1 MFTSRRWQPRWAED
15 GMTTRLPASER
26 RAAVLDT
33 ACRVFARCSYRGATT
48 AEIAR
53 EAGVSEPILYRHFVS
68 KRDLYLAC
76 LADAWRQVRTT
87 WDDAI
92 AAEPDPAEWVSAM
105 ARCFREM
112 DRDRR
117 VVLSTLSVQAL
128 SEASEDPEIRAYAR
142 RHLRDV
148 HDYATAVMAR
158 AQAASGIRAD
168 CDLEAEGWIFVALG
182 LLGSIG
188 RRLGALSEEDFDRIR
203 DARRRSLRAT

>member
-1 MFTSRRWQPRWAED
+1 
-15 GMTTRLPASER
+15 
-26 RAAVLDT
+26 
-33 ACRVFARCSYRGATT
+33 
-48 AEIAR
+48 
-53 EAGVSEPILYRHFVS
+53 RHFVS
-68 KRDLYLAC
+68 KRGLYLAC

-92 AAEPDPAEWVSAM
+92 AAERDPAEWVSAM

-117 VVLSTLSVQAL
+117 VVLSTLWVQAL

-158 AQAASGIRAD
+158 AQAGGGIRED

-188 RRLGALSEEDFDRIR
+188 RRLGA
-203 DARRRSLRAT
+203 